1 MQLRAGRLV
10 YVDGALEPQ
19 RGAGRGGLISKTP
32 PGPGDRHPHLFR
44 QGKPRRKP
52 LGHTLQQLRKCQA
65 RRFDQLGDGLDAA
78 QLLDALAQRQHQG
91 FALGCQAPPVGD
103 VAHHLHVGLLCVVA
117 LKRGHAAFNGIASLV
132 AFDFHLESRLG
143 GLHAVAHRAQR
154 R

>member
-1 MQLRAGRLV
+1 MPPVAGDGHLHLV
-10 YVDGALEPQ
+10 GQ
-19 RGAGRGGLISKTP
+19 
-32 PGPGDRHPHLFR
+32 H
-44 QGKPRRKP
+44 KPRVQP
-52 LGHTLQQLRKCQA
+52 VDHALQQLRQREA
-65 RRFDQLGDGLDAA
+65 GHVDQPGDSVHAA

-91 FALGCQAPPVGD
+91 LALGRQAPPVGD